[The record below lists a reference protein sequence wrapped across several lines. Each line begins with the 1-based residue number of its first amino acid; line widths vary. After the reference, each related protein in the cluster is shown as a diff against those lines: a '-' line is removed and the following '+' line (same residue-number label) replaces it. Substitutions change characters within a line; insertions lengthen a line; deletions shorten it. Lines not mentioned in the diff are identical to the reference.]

1 MQTFD
6 TLATR
11 ALAYAARGAVAASEE
26 DDGRIG
32 NFSISDGTAEWRDF
46 VEYNNSY
53 SYFDNITSIIT
64 DTAKKGARFIGEAK
78 DAVTVVDCWLKDND
92 EKYYLAVD
100 ENSETI
106 CKLDSTELFICRRH
120 TDEEGKT
127 VYELYIEQE
136 SVYERVKYVPGER
149 YELTQVLSFEEK
161 QELYFVADHSKGYWE
176 TLCTDGNQEY
186 PNVTFTI
193 MKDDICYSVDY
204 DVLSQNIA
212 VLGIMSAD
220 TETDILK
227 IYDNTYNLFITMQF
241 AGFDG
246 IERAT
251 AAASDVD
258 VNGNFVGED
267 GIVVYLSDGGTLT
280 HDTRQGDV
288 LIDRIYMSSLADG
301 YIGSCDLIID
311 GETEQDRW
319 DNFSAFLDTNGLT
332 CRRDLGTVL
341 NGIGLAE
348 EDADNLIKYYRWN
361 DFSIADTEGVFAAID
376 AENDR
381 VETLKKI
388 YTDIKDKP
396 VVKRNNRSDNSL
408 SALDF
413 ADIKSCVSDNVV
425 LDSSVSIGS
434 IGLTVDDTTLLEK
447 DSSYVVA
454 LAIAST
460 HSDDMVVVAIL

>member
-1 MQTFD
+1 M
-6 TLATR
+6 
-11 ALAYAARGAVAASEE
+11 
-26 DDGRIG
+26 
-32 NFSISDGTAEWRDF
+32 
-46 VEYNNSY
+46 
-53 SYFDNITSIIT
+53 
-64 DTAKKGARFIGEAK
+64 
-78 DAVTVVDCWLKDND
+78 
-92 EKYYLAVD
+92 KYD
-100 ENSETI
+100 
-106 CKLDSTELFICRRH
+106 
-120 TDEEGKT
+120 
-127 VYELYIEQE
+127 
-136 SVYERVKYVPGER
+136 
-149 YELTQVLSFEEK
+149 
-161 QELYFVADHSKGYWE
+161 
-176 TLCTDGNQEY
+176 
-186 PNVTFTI
+186 
-193 MKDDICYSVDY
+193 MCYSVDY

-246 IERAT
+246 IDRAT

-288 LIDRIYMSSLADG
+288 MIDRIYMLSLADG

-319 DNFSAFLDTNGLT
+319 DNFSSFLDANGLT

-361 DFSIADTEGVFAAID
+361 DFSIADTEGIFAAID

-413 ADIKSCVSDNVV
+413 ADIKSCDSDNVV
-425 LDSSVSIGS
+425 LDNGSVSIGF

-460 HSDDMVVVAIL
+460 HSDDMVVVAKSASSVYDGRAEFIVSGSSVIFDLPDLEEDEYTIVAFIATADGIRISDCYLLGFDSVSQEEVSSVGKRIIIESTDSVSGKILTLNYENTSDHMVDIDSSEPLDYDTFIEQVSAAVFVYGTPDNGKLEKLSDGDYVTVDSSEYISSGTYRMAYTVNNCTVIDGYVYIRYTQLRP